1 MHFSNVANK
10 CKWITL
16 AQVLK
21 YNILNKLITVRMLKL
36 KRVKLKKCKF
46 VKNVVNNKLKGKFIV
61 GNKTGWTY
69 N

>member
-1 MHFSNVANK
+1 
-10 CKWITL
+10 
-16 AQVLK
+16 
-21 YNILNKLITVRMLKL
+21 MLKL